1 MKNLK
6 TLFNC
11 GIDVVISGVQLNS
24 KQVKKGDLF
33 ICRKGINSDA
43 HDFINEA
50 IYTRILLSI
59 P

>member
-33 ICRKGINSDA
+33 ICRKGIIA
-43 HDFINEA
+43 MPM
-50 IYTRILLSI
+50 ILLTRQ
-59 P
+59 